1 MNSICPWALG
11 DPLLREYHDTEWGVP
26 CHDDTRLF
34 ELLCLEGAQ
43 AGLSWLTI
51 LKRREGYRKAFQNF
65 SIPACAAL
73 TDDELE
79 EIRLHGDVIRNRLK
93 IASVRK
99 NARVVQEIQ
108 QEFGSFDAYVWHFT
122 EGKQI
127 RNAWKDQGDM
137 PAQSELSERVSKDL
151 KKRGAS
157 FVGPVIIYSFLQ
169 AVGVLND
176 HIASCPCGDRTY

>member
-1 MNSICPWALG
+1 MTSICPWALG

-26 CHDDTRLF
+26 CHDDTMLF

-43 AGLSWLTI
+43 AGLSWLMI
-51 LKRREGYRKAFQNF
+51 LKRREGYRKAFRNF
-65 SIPACAAL
+65 SIRACAAL
-73 TDDELE
+73 TDGELE
-79 EIRLHGDVIRNRLK
+79 EIRLYGDVIRNRLK

-108 QEFGSFDAYVWHFT
+108 QEFGSFDTYVWHFT
-122 EGKQI
+122 EGKRI
-127 RNAWKDQGDM
+127 RNAWNEQKDI
-137 PAQSELSERVSKDL
+137 PAQSELSERISKDL

-169 AVGVLND
+169 AAGVLND
-176 HIASCPCGDRTY
+176 HIASCPCGDGAY

>member
-26 CHDDTRLF
+26 CHDDTMLF

-108 QEFGSFDAYVWHFT
+108 QEFGSFDIYVWHFT
-122 EGKQI
+122 EGKPI
-127 RNAWKDQGDM
+127 RNAWNEQKDI
-137 PAQSELSERVSKDL
+137 PAQSELSERISRDL

-157 FVGPVIIYSFLQ
+157 FVGPVIMYSFLQ
-169 AVGVLND
+169 AAGVLND
-176 HIASCPCGDRTY
+176 HIASCPCGDGAY

>member
-11 DPLLREYHDTEWGVP
+11 DPLLRKYHDTEWGVP
-26 CHDDTRLF
+26 CHDDTMLF

-51 LKRREGYRKAFQNF
+51 LKRREGYRKAFRNF
-65 SIPACAAL
+65 SIRACAAL

-99 NARVVQEIQ
+99 NARVVQTIQ
-108 QEFGSFDAYVWHFT
+108 KEFGSFDAYVWHFT
-122 EGKQI
+122 EVKQI
-127 RNAWKDQGDM
+127 RNAWNDQGDV
-137 PAQSELSERVSKDL
+137 PAQSELSEHISRDL

-157 FVGPVIIYSFLQ
+157 FVGPVIMYSFLQ
-169 AVGVLND
+169 AAGVLND
-176 HIASCPCGDRTY
+176 HIASCPCGDVTY

>member
-1 MNSICPWALG
+1 MNSCPWALG

-73 TDDELE
+73 TDDE
-79 EIRLHGDVIRNRLK
+79 RNRLK

-122 EGKQI
+122 EGKPI
-127 RNAWKDQGDM
+127 RNAWNEQKDI
-137 PAQSELSERVSKDL
+137 PAQSELSERISRDL

-157 FVGPVIIYSFLQ
+157 FVGPVIMYSFLQ
-169 AVGVLND
+169 AAGVLND
-176 HIASCPCGDRTY
+176 HIASCPTILRLVLAAMGRIK